1 MSSHYKD
8 DLNTSIYYFLIA
20 NQATQKEIGNFL
32 DNSDINNNI
41 NDFNNIVL
49 KSREILHSDNS
60 SIKGKKKKLSLENHI
75 IYYMITT
82 SDFFYLAAVR
92 KNSQYCKKEN
102 LIFELMEDIDHQGIK
117 KLVDKNG
124 ELTNVGK
131 QNLKFSIEKYQES
144 NLSKLTTKNS
154 LFDIILNQSD
164 DQLNKISVVNSQIND
179 IKKDVKSSVKNIINN
194 VGEMQELENKS
205 SKIKEQSM
213 KFQKDSYNFER
224 HIKFKKLRN
233 KIIVGVVVIIILII
247 IIYLI
252 AK

>member
-1 MSSHYKD
+1 MSIIDKSD
-8 DLNTSIYYFLIA
+8 NTTSIYYFLIA
-20 NQATQKEIGNFL
+20 NQDTQKEIGNFL

-49 KSREILHSDNS
+49 KSRELLKSDNS
-60 SIKGKKKKLSLENHI
+60 SIKGKKNKLSLENHN
-75 IYYMITT
+75 IYYMITN
-82 SDFFYLAAVR
+82 SDYFYLAAVR

-164 DQLNKISVVNSQIND
+164 DQLNKISMVNSQMND
-179 IKKDVKSSVKNIINN
+179 IKKDVKSSIKNIINN

>member
-1 MSSHYKD
+1 MSSNNKD
-8 DLNTSIYYFLIA
+8 EFSTSIYYFLIA
-20 NQATQKEIGNFL
+20 NQATHKEIGNFL

-41 NDFNNIVL
+41 NDFNDIVL
-49 KSREILHSDNS
+49 KSRELLRTDNS
-60 SIKGKKKKLSLENHI
+60 SIKGKKNKLSLENHM

-144 NLSKLTTKNS
+144 NLSKLTKNS
-154 LFDIILNQSD
+154 LIDIILNQSD
-164 DQLNKISVVNSQIND
+164 DQSNKSSMLNSHLND
-179 IKKDVKSSVKNIINN
+179 IKKDKKSSGKNRINN
-194 VGEMQELENKS
+194 VGEMHELQNKS
-205 SKIKEQSM
+205 SKKKEQRM
-213 KFQKDSYNFER
+213 KFQKDSYNFEKQ
-224 HIKFKKLRN
+224 IKFKKYRN
-233 KIIVGVVVIIILII
+233 KIIIGIGIIFILII

-252 AK
+252 VK

>member
-1 MSSHYKD
+1 MSSNNKD
-8 DLNTSIYYFLIA
+8 EFSASIYYFLIA
-20 NQATQKEIGNFL
+20 NQATHKEIGNFL

-41 NDFNNIVL
+41 NDFNDIVL
-49 KSREILHSDNS
+49 KSRELLRTDNS
-60 SIKGKKKKLSLENHI
+60 SIKGKKNKLSLENHM

-102 LIFELMEDIDHQGIK
+102 LIFELMEDIDHQEIK

-164 DQLNKISVVNSQIND
+164 DQLNKISMINSQIND

>member
-1 MSSHYKD
+1 
-8 DLNTSIYYFLIA
+8 
-20 NQATQKEIGNFL
+20 
-32 DNSDINNNI
+32 
-41 NDFNNIVL
+41 
-49 KSREILHSDNS
+49 
-60 SIKGKKKKLSLENHI
+60 
-75 IYYMITT
+75 MITT

-164 DQLNKISVVNSQIND
+164 DQLNKISMVNSQIND

-224 HIKFKKLRN
+224 HIKLKKLRN

>member
-1 MSSHYKD
+1 MSSNNKD
-8 DLNTSIYYFLIA
+8 EFSTSIYYFLIA
-20 NQATQKEIGNFL
+20 NQATHKEIGNFL

-41 NDFNNIVL
+41 NDFNDIVL
-49 KSREILHSDNS
+49 KSRELLRTDNS
-60 SIKGKKKKLSLENHI
+60 SIKGKKNKLSLENHM

-144 NLSKLTTKNS
+144 NLSKLTKNS
-154 LFDIILNQSD
+154 LIDIILNQSD
-164 DQLNKISVVNSQIND
+164 DQSNKSSMLNSHLND
-179 IKKDVKSSVKNIINN
+179 IKKDKKSSGKNRTNN
-194 VGEMQELENKS
+194 VGEMHELQNKS
-205 SKIKEQSM
+205 SKKKNKE
-213 KFQKDSYNFER
+213 
-224 HIKFKKLRN
+224 
-233 KIIVGVVVIIILII
+233 
-247 IIYLI
+247 
-252 AK
+252 

>member
-1 MSSHYKD
+1 MSSNNKD
-8 DLNTSIYYFLIA
+8 EFSTSIYYFLIA
-20 NQATQKEIGNFL
+20 NQATHKEIGNFL

-41 NDFNNIVL
+41 NDFNDIVL
-49 KSREILHSDNS
+49 KSRELLRTDNS
-60 SIKGKKKKLSLENHI
+60 SIKGKKNKLSLENHM

-144 NLSKLTTKNS
+144 NLSKLTKNS
-154 LFDIILNQSD
+154 LIDIILNQSD
-164 DQLNKISVVNSQIND
+164 DQSNKSSMLNSHLND
-179 IKKDVKSSVKNIINN
+179 IKKDKKSSGKNRINN
-194 VGEMQELENKS
+194 VGEMHELQNKS
-205 SKIKEQSM
+205 SKKKEQRM
-213 KFQKDSYNFER
+213 KFQKDSYNFEK
-224 HIKFKKLRN
+224 HIKFKKYRN
-233 KIIVGVVVIIILII
+233 KIIIGIGIIFILII

-252 AK
+252 VK

>member
-1 MSSHYKD
+1 MSSNNKD
-8 DLNTSIYYFLIA
+8 EFSTSIYYFLIA
-20 NQATQKEIGNFL
+20 NQATHKEIGNFL

-41 NDFNNIVL
+41 NDFNDIVL
-49 KSREILHSDNS
+49 KSRELLRTDNS
-60 SIKGKKKKLSLENHI
+60 SIKGKKNKLSLENHM

-144 NLSKLTTKNS
+144 NLSKLTKNS
-154 LFDIILNQSD
+154 LIDIILNQSD
-164 DQLNKISVVNSQIND
+164 DQSN
-179 IKKDVKSSVKNIINN
+179 KSSMRTNN
-194 VGEMQELENKS
+194 VGEMHELQNKS
-205 SKIKEQSM
+205 SKKKEQRM
-213 KFQKDSYNFER
+213 KFQKDSYNFEK
-224 HIKFKKLRN
+224 HIKFKKYRN
-233 KIIVGVVVIIILII
+233 KIIIGIGIIFILII

-252 AK
+252 MK